1 MSIATSQS
9 SETLTAPPG
18 REPATAPDQCH
29 RGNSESTYSDPT
41 TPQCDGPAAPV
52 AGPAESLPLNSLTA
66 RGARVRR
73 LAPGTRCER
82 HEHRAFAIE
91 RDAAG
96 RAGRAHIRA
105 GHWADQ

>member
-29 RGNSESTYSDPT
+29 RGNSESTYSDST

-66 RGARVRR
+66 GGARVRR
-73 LAPGTRCER
+73 LAPGTLM
-82 HEHRAFAIE
+82 
-91 RDAAG
+91 
-96 RAGRAHIRA
+96 
-105 GHWADQ
+105 